1 MNVEDK
7 ARLKEILNQYSDKLF
22 ERYYITNPPILKK
35 NDRLSMGY
43 GTNKSKDSES
53 INFVFKTTKPS
64 EEEIRSFVNVFV
76 DMLKWLVWFTTKRKM
91 LTKMKKI
98 FQNETVEK
106 IFYFISI
113 GLLVFFLGRIVLDVV
128 DDQPFSWR
136 NVIWSVFF
144 FTQFFTYRKRYL
156 NKKSETEE

>member
-1 MNVEDK
+1 
-7 ARLKEILNQYSDKLF
+7 
-22 ERYYITNPPILKK
+22 
-35 NDRLSMGY
+35 
-43 GTNKSKDSES
+43 
-53 INFVFKTTKPS
+53 
-64 EEEIRSFVNVFV
+64 
-76 DMLKWLVWFTTKRKM
+76 M

>member
-1 MNVEDK
+1 
-7 ARLKEILNQYSDKLF
+7 
-22 ERYYITNPPILKK
+22 
-35 NDRLSMGY
+35 
-43 GTNKSKDSES
+43 
-53 INFVFKTTKPS
+53 
-64 EEEIRSFVNVFV
+64 
-76 DMLKWLVWFTTKRKM
+76 M

-136 NVIWSVFF
+136 NVIWSIFF
-144 FTQFFTYRKRYL
+144 FFNTLMYT
-156 NKKSETEE
+156 KKHPIENVLISGQEKTNEKSKTR